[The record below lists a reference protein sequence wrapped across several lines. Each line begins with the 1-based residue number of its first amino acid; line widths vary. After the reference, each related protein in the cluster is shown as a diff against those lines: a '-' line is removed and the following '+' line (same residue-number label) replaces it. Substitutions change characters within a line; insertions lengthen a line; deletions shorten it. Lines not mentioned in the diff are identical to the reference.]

1 MLPYAKD
8 AFEVLTTL
16 HQIKVPH
23 QIKTDFLTWYTTPGL
38 LIAFRMVAML
48 SAAFTGTVDFSTTI
62 LNPLSTVSA
71 MLRAA
76 ASTNLRSAALFLP
89 WPYVLV
95 GVLTLMK
102 MISASRMAVAMSA
115 KKGTKCQL

>member
-1 MLPYAKD
+1 M
-8 AFEVLTTL
+8 
-16 HQIKVPH
+16 
-23 QIKTDFLTWYTTPGL
+23 
-38 LIAFRMVAML
+38 AFRMVAML

>member
-1 MLPYAKD
+1 M
-8 AFEVLTTL
+8 
-16 HQIKVPH
+16 
-23 QIKTDFLTWYTTPGL
+23 
-38 LIAFRMVAML
+38 AFRMVAML

-62 LNPLSTVSA
+62 LKPVSTVSA
-71 MLRAA
+71 MLRDA

-102 MISASRMAVAMSA
+102 MMSASRMAVAMSA
-115 KKGTKCQL
+115 QSIQHDEKTDYTNSTS